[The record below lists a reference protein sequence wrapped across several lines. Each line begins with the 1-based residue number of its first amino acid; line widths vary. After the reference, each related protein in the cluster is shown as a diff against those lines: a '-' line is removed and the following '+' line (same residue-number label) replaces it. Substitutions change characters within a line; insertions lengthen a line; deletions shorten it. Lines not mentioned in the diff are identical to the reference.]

1 MSNIISSKNQAIVLR
16 KQGKSYNEINKVLG
30 TPKSTLSSWLKDL
43 PLSKQIRKRNINR
56 AKIIW
61 AKNIINY
68 NRLRS
73 LKYQENQKRLI
84 EKYSKEIPIIDEKA
98 LFWIGLALF
107 WAEGGKRE
115 KWSVRFV
122 NSDPQIIKT
131 IMRFYR
137 EVCKVPNGKFRLRIY
152 LHPNIKES
160 QAVEFWSE
168 LTRISENQFYKSQE
182 LISCSSKRK
191 RNFNRLPNGTLH
203 VYIGD
208 ATLSKKIKGW
218 IKGLSLKI

>member
-1 MSNIISSKNQAIVLR
+1 MVNNISSKKQAINLR
-16 KQGKSYNEINKVLG
+16 KQGKSYSEINKVLG
-30 TPKSTLSSWLKDL
+30 IPKSTLSSWLKDL
-43 PLSKQIRKRNINR
+43 PLSQQIRKDNISR
-56 AKIIW
+56 AKIVW

-73 LKYQENQKRLI
+73 IDYQKNQKKLI
-84 EKYSKEIPIIDEKA
+84 ERYSKEIPQIDKQA

-115 KWSVRFV
+115 KFSVRFV
-122 NSDPQIIKT
+122 NSDPRIIKT

-137 EVCKVPNGKFRLRIY
+137 EVCKVPNDKFRLRIY

-160 QAVEFWSE
+160 DVVKFWSE
-168 LTRISENQFYKSQE
+168 FTEIPKNQFYKSQE
-182 LISCSSKRK
+182 LISSTSKRK
-191 RNFNRLPNGTLH
+191 RNFHRLPNGTLH

-208 ATLSKKIKGW
+208 AGLSKKIKGW
-218 IKGLSLKI
+218 IRGLSLKI